1 MDEPTLLC
9 YVDFCKAGSAIPLG
23 NYRYALHE
31 YVRDVRSDFQVSTFS
46 YAYSCPV
53 PN

>member
-46 YAYSCPV
+46 
-53 PN
+53 